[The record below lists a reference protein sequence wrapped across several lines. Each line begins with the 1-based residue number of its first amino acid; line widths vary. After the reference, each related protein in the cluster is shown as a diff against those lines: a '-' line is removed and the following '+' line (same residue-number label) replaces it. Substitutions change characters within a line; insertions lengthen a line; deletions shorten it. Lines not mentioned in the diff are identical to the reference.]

1 MNHWSNR
8 QKGWVALL
16 LLGIALL
23 ALVSHRAQFN
33 TRSAQAA
40 TLAHPQRPQQ
50 RLLPTDLQY
59 KGAFAYPTGDEW
71 AYSGHALA
79 YYPGGD
85 ANGSNDGYP
94 GSLYAAGLNPDRL
107 VGEITI
113 PAPVITKDF
122 EALPRATVL
131 QPLAD
136 ITGGWRDNCTA
147 EPGCE
152 YVEVAG
158 LAYLDNVDKIA
169 WNLRDWYNAAARDQD
184 SLGWSNRDYSEA
196 QGVWHIGPR
205 ENEVFHNL

>member
-1 MNHWSNR
+1 MMEQPAMYAAQPS
-8 QKGWVALL
+8 
-16 LLGIALL
+16 L
-23 ALVSHRAQFN
+23 A
-33 TRSAQAA
+33 RSSSGQ
-40 TLAHPQRPQQ
+40 LQ
-50 RLLPTDLQY
+50 PTDLRYQ
-59 KGAFAYPTGDEW
+59 GAFVYPVGDEW

-85 ANGSNDGYP
+85 AGGPNDGYP
-94 GSLYAAGLNPDRL
+94 GSLYAAGLNPERL
-107 VGEITI
+107 VGEMSI

-184 SLGWSNRDYSEA
+184 SLGWSNRDYSGA
-196 QGVWHIGPR
+196 RVKMRSSIMPR
-205 ENEVFHNL
+205 PPTISSRRRWLLPINIWAGSGC